1 MPERQFRIES
11 GKVWSGDDEASLSM
25 KIIEVKSGE
34 LVAAIRLTASQAFDF
49 LTGGSVSVTG
59 IQSPNLDRIGKTMQN
74 ASIPVPGYIKYPM
87 TKDQQLAAAEEA
99 AREASPGWEV
109 YETRM
114 SNTGPVVIGRKWV
127 DSDGIADH

>member
-1 MPERQFRIES
+1 MPERQFRIET
-11 GKVWSGDDEASLSM
+11 GKVWSGGDEAGLSL

-34 LVAAIRLTASQAFDF
+34 LVAAIRLTGSQAFDF
-49 LTGGSVSVTG
+49 LTGGSISVTG
-59 IQSPNLDRIGKTMQN
+59 MQSPNLDRIGKTMKN

-99 AREASPGWEV
+99 AREDYPGWEV